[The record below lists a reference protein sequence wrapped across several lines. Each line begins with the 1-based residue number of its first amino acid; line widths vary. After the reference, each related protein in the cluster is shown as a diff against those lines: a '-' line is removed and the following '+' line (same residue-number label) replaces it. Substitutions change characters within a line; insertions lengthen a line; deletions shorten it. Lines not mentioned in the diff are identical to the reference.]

1 MSKDGMNYA
10 PTAAKPKPVVD
21 KGEFIFAATHLDHG
35 HIMGQVNG
43 LSEAGGVLKYIYEPN
58 PAANQNKV
66 DNLLA
71 KSPEAKVV
79 DSLDPILEDDA
90 VHMVAAAAIPSL
102 RGPLGCKVMEAGKDY
117 FTDKCPFTSLDQL
130 NQARETVAK
139 TGRKYQVY
147 YSERVHVESAWYV
160 DELIQN
166 GAIGDIAHMEIFG
179 PHSLN
184 KPSRPEWFFDKS
196 QYGGILTDIAS
207 HQFDQF
213 LHYTRQSSG
222 EVLHARVDNLANADK
237 PELEDIGEAVLKL
250 DNGVSCF
257 SRVNWFSPKGARGW
271 GDGRSFITGTKGTIE
286 VRKYFDSGVSNTGN
300 IIILADQDSEQRI
313 EVSGQVGFP
322 FFGQLIL
329 DSLNR
334 TEKAMTQ
341 AHAFMA
347 SELSLRAQ
355 AIADANR

>member
-10 PTAAKPKPVVD
+10 PTAAKPKPVVE
-21 KGEFIFAATHLDHG
+21 KGEYVIAATHLDHG
-35 HIMGQVNG
+35 HIMGEVNG
-43 LSEAGGVLKYIYEPN
+43 LTEAGAVLKYIYEPN
-58 PAANQNKV
+58 PAVNQDKIDV
-66 DNLLA
+66 FLKDH
-71 KSPEAKVV
+71 PEAKVV
-79 DSLDPILEDDA
+79 DSLDAILEDDS
-90 VHMVAAAAIPSL
+90 VHMVAAAAIPNL

-117 FTDKCPFTSLDQL
+117 LTDKCPFTTLEQL
-130 NQARETVAK
+130 ATAREVAAR
-139 TGRKYQVY
+139 TGQKYMVY

-160 DELIQN
+160 DQLIQD
-166 GAIGDIAHMEIFG
+166 GAIGDIVHMEIFG

-184 KPSRPEWFFDKS
+184 KPSRPEWFFDKE

-213 LHYTRQSSG
+213 LHYTRQKSG
-222 EVLHARVDNLANADK
+222 EVVHARVDNLHNQDT
-237 PELEDIGEAVLKL
+237 PGLEDIGEAVLKL

-286 VRKYFDSGVSNTGN
+286 IRKYFDNGRSNEGN
-300 IIILADQDSEQRI
+300 IIILCDQEGDQELRVTG
-313 EVSGQVGFP
+313 EVGFP

-334 TEKAMTQ
+334 TENAMTQ
-341 AHAFMA
+341 EHAFLA
-347 SELSLRAQ
+347 SELSMRAQ
-355 AIADANR
+355 KIAEANR